1 MFLRFIII
9 AYPRLASFSPS
20 LSAKKIAK
28 EVRRGGVDGGFEPA
42 LRRAVPGGAL
52 RPRGRPDAAR
62 NRSRSRP
69 AGFCNGEIIQN
80 FSEAWLSERIKKA
93 WAKFQKVWKH
103 WGRHFTCSECV
114 FSVAVIYITENT
126 FFGQRTHTV
135 QQHAFGTKTQMICRK
150 EKDILIE
157 HLRPDIFRSVS
168 TWRNPGGLLRFKVFS
183 S

>member
-20 LSAKKIAK
+20 LSEMKIAK

-114 FSVAVIYITENT
+114 FSVAVIYILSNRKYILRSENT
-126 FFGQRTHTV
+126 HCSATCFWNKNSDDLQKRER
-135 QQHAFGTKTQMICRK
+135 QI
-150 EKDILIE
+150 D
-157 HLRPDIFRSVS
+157 
-168 TWRNPGGLLRFKVFS
+168 
-183 S
+183 